1 MKIDVC
7 HTVLVL
13 TFILKDP
20 VALGKTVP
28 EMVQFFLP
36 SPLTATCSRGHHQ
49 EENFMANFGGITI
62 LISLNPL
69 LLKYLLHMRYALG
82 VLECECIFY
91 EHLPFPYNT
100 GLGIQNICTNI
111 TICGNILEYHQQ
123 NFTTNNPSQLC
134 SFIRFFESSSRPN
147 CPQLESLELYRRY

>member
-100 GLGIQNICTNI
+100 GLGIQNICTI
-111 TICGNILEYHQQ
+111 
-123 NFTTNNPSQLC
+123 
-134 SFIRFFESSSRPN
+134 
-147 CPQLESLELYRRY
+147 

>member
-1 MKIDVC
+1 MFV

-91 EHLPFPYNT
+91 EHLPFPYNI
-100 GLGIQNICTNI
+100 GSGIETFKVICTKLI
-111 TICGNILEYHQQ
+111 ICGNILEYYQQ
-123 NFTTNNPSQLC
+123 NSTTNNPSQL
-134 SFIRFFESSSRPN
+134 FIHPLARPRLTVDPTGLSPWN
-147 CPQLESLELYRRY
+147 PAP

>member
-111 TICGNILEYHQQ
+111 TICGNILEYHQ
-123 NFTTNNPSQLC
+123 NFTTNNSSQLY
-134 SFIRFFESSSRPN
+134 SFIRLLESNSRPD
-147 CPQLESLELYRRY
+147 CPQLESLEPGSLN

>member
-62 LISLNPL
+62 SKHMYKYNYMWQHFGISS
-69 LLKYLLHMRYALG
+69 KFH
-82 VLECECIFY
+82 
-91 EHLPFPYNT
+91 HK
-100 GLGIQNICTNI
+100 
-111 TICGNILEYHQQ
+111 
-123 NFTTNNPSQLC
+123 
-134 SFIRFFESSSRPN
+134 
-147 CPQLESLELYRRY
+147 

>member
-123 NFTTNNPSQLC
+123 NSTTNNPSQLC
-134 SFIRFFESSSRPN
+134 SFIRLLESNSRPD
-147 CPQLESLELYRRY
+147 CPQLESLEPGSLN

>member
-1 MKIDVC
+1 MFV

-91 EHLPFPYNT
+91 EQVFCVFVF
-100 GLGIQNICTNI
+100 GI
-111 TICGNILEYHQQ
+111 TIYHSISKLKSEQ
-123 NFTTNNPSQLC
+123 SAL
-134 SFIRFFESSSRPN
+134 
-147 CPQLESLELYRRY
+147 